1 MSTKLRKREI
11 SAKGLV
17 GSVEVMDLDWSG
29 AMHRYYVI
37 RYEEQ
42 GGNNHF
48 KDLRLS
54 IAVLYMYYI
63 KEKKQYFLA
72 GSQPR

>member
-1 MSTKLRKREI
+1 
-11 SAKGLV
+11 
-17 GSVEVMDLDWSG
+17 MDLDWSG